1 MLTNNYK
8 DKIIILL
15 TWSSFN
21 PEGLCGE
28 VEKKKY
34 NTSGGLIDIL
44 PIPLIS
50 DQTFFNF
57 MAFCLKI
64 WQNIQLPI
72 WHLAVNGEYY
82 IRRLEPW

>member
-1 MLTNNYK
+1 MLTKYYK

-15 TWSSFN
+15 RWSSFN

-57 MAFCLKI
+57 MAFCLKKGKI
-64 WQNIQLPI
+64 YSSPS
-72 WHLAVNGEYY
+72 GTF
-82 IRRLEPW
+82 PWMGNTISGA